1 MKRNRE
7 GQLIRQRG
15 TGQERKSGVNKSD
28 AHLSVFVF
36 SGTLLHKLRQYQMCI
51 EHVSLSL

>member
-28 AHLSVFVF
+28 THLSVFVF
-36 SGTLLHKLRQYQMCI
+36 SGTLRQYQMCI